1 VADPN
6 EDKAELVWFTSI
18 SFDGLSDQQADL
30 AVQQLLASAPSLGTH
45 EIAAYHARLQ
55 QGALT
60 EQAAAQHSLRIY
72 LLPLA
77 LGISS
82 KYPPLVASL
91 PCAIEAID
99 VAIEKWDPE
108 SGFPLGTSA
117 SWFIRQT
124 ITRDREQ

>member
-6 EDKAELVWFTSI
+6 EDKAEQVWFTST
-18 SFDGLSDQQADL
+18 SFEGLSDEHADL
-30 AVQQLLASAPSLGTH
+30 AVRQLLASAPSLETH
-45 EIAAYHARLQ
+45 EIAEYHARLQ
-55 QGALT
+55 QGTSA

-77 LGISS
+77 LGISG

-91 PCAIEAID
+91 PCAIEALD

-108 SGFPLGTSA
+108 SGFSLGTSA
-117 SWFIRQT
+117 SWFIRQA

>member
-1 VADPN
+1 VTDPN
-6 EDKAELVWFTSI
+6 GDEAEQVWFTRT
-18 SFDGLSDQQADL
+18 SFEGLSDEQADL
-30 AVQQLLASAPSLGTH
+30 AARQLLASAPSLETN

-55 QGALT
+55 RGTLA

-77 LGISS
+77 LGISG

-99 VAIEKWDPE
+99 VAIEKWNPE
-108 SGFPLGTSA
+108 SGFSLGTSA
-117 SWFIRQT
+117 SWFIRQA
-124 ITRDREQ
+124 ITRDRKH